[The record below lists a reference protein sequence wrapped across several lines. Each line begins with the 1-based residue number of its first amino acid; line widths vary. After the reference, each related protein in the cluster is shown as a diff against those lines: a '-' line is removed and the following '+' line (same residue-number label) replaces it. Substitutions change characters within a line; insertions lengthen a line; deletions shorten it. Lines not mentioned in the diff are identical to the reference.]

1 MSKNSDEIAEKK
13 GTLQLFNTM
22 GRQKE
27 VFLPIHDD
35 YVGMYACGPTVYDYQ
50 HIGNLRTYIF
60 EDLLRR
66 ILEYNGFVVKHVMN
80 VTDVGHL
87 TSDAD
92 VGEDKLMKTIR
103 KLGLEPSV
111 DTMMEL
117 AQKYEKRFFE
127 DCAQLNI
134 LKPTIICKASEH
146 VPAMIEFI
154 KRIEKNEF
162 TYPTSVGLIFNSL
175 KFTTYA
181 DLAKLNL
188 EKQKA
193 GIRVKVDPERKN
205 PSDFALWVSNQPSH
219 LMQWDSPWGRGFPGW
234 HIECSAM
241 SVQYLGDHFDIH
253 CGGIDHI
260 PVHHTNEIAQ
270 SESATG
276 KKWVN
281 HWLHGEFLVLD
292 KEKMSKS
299 QGGFIILEDV
309 EKQGITPLAY
319 RYMCLTAHYRSP
331 LSFSWD
337 NLKMAQQAY
346 SSLKNRVALAKQDEG
361 SPQPKLKDEFA
372 ATFLNHINND
382 MNLPQALGLV
392 WTMLK
397 SDLSGEEKIE
407 LMAQFDKILGLNLIE
422 EKALPEEAKILI
434 KERETDRK
442 NKEWQKSDLIRD
454 QLQEMGIL
462 IEDTSSGTRWKF
474 AE

>member
-1 MSKNSDEIAEKK
+1 MILK
-13 GTLQLFNTM
+13 LFNTM

-27 VFLPIHDD
+27 EFKPIHEDH
-35 YVGMYACGPTVYDYQ
+35 VGMYACGPTVYDYQ

-66 ILEYNGFVVKHVMN
+66 ILEYNGYSVKHVMN

-103 KLGLEPSV
+103 KLGLQPSV
-111 DTMMEL
+111 ETMMAL
-117 AQKYEKRFFE
+117 AQKFEDRFFE
-127 DCAQLNI
+127 DCAKLNI
-134 LKPTIICKASEH
+134 HKPTIICKASEH

-154 KRIEKNEF
+154 ERIETNEY
-162 TYPTSVGLIFNSL
+162 TYPTSVGLIFNSR
-175 KFTTYA
+175 KYTNYA
-181 DLAKLNL
+181 SLAKLNL

-193 GIRVKVDPERKN
+193 GARVKVDPERKN
-205 PSDFALWVSNQPSH
+205 SSDFALWVSNQPSH

-241 SVQYLGDHFDIH
+241 SNKYLGDQFDIH

-270 SESATG
+270 SESVTG

-281 HWLHGEFLVLD
+281 YWLHGEFLVLD

-309 EKQGITPLAY
+309 EKREIHPLAY
-319 RYMCLTAHYRSP
+319 RYMCLTAHYRST

-337 NLKMAQQAY
+337 NLQMAQQAY
-346 SSLKNRVALAKQDEG
+346 NSLKNRVELAKQEVG
-361 SPQPKLKDEFA
+361 TPNPKLKDDFA
-372 ATFLNHINND
+372 AEFLSHVNND

-392 WTMLK
+392 WIMLK
-397 SDLSGEEKIE
+397 SELSGAEK
-407 LMAQFDKILGLNLIE
+407 LDLVSFFDQVLGLNLIE
-422 EKALPEEAKILI
+422 EKSLSEAAAQLVKD
-434 KERETDRK
+434 REDARE
-442 NKEWQKSDLIRD
+442 NKEWVKSDQIRD
-454 QLQEMGIL
+454 QLLEMGIL
-462 IEDTSSGTRWKF
+462 IEDTAKGTRWKIK
-474 AE
+474 

>member
-1 MSKNSDEIAEKK
+1 MSDERK
-13 GTLQLFNTM
+13 LHLFNTM
-22 GRQKE
+22 GRQKQE
-27 VFLPIHDD
+27 FHPIHKDH
-35 YVGMYACGPTVYDYQ
+35 VGMYACGPTVYDYQ

-66 ILEYNGFVVKHVMN
+66 ILEYNGYVVKHVMN

-117 AQKYEKRFFE
+117 AQKYEARFFE
-127 DCAQLNI
+127 DCARLNI
-134 LKPTIICKASEH
+134 IKPTIICRASEH
-146 VPAMIEFI
+146 VPTMIDFI
-154 KRIEKNEF
+154 KRIEKNDF

-175 KFTTYA
+175 KYTKYA

-193 GIRVKVDPERKN
+193 GFRVKVDPERKN
-205 PSDFALWVSNQPSH
+205 PSDFGLWISNQPSH

-309 EKQGITPLAY
+309 EKRDISPLAY

-346 SSLKNRVALAKQDEG
+346 SSLKNRVALAKQDAG
-361 SPQPKLKDEFA
+361 SPQPKLKEKFA
-372 ATFLNHINND
+372 TTFKNHVNND
-382 MNLPQALGLV
+382 MSLPEALGLV

-397 SDLSGEEKIE
+397 SNLCGEDKIE
-407 LMAQFDKILGLNLIE
+407 LMARFDRVLGLNLLE
-422 EKALPEEAKILI
+422 EQSLPEAAEKLI
-434 KERETDRK
+434 KEREDART
-442 NKEWQKSDLIRD
+442 NKDWQKSDLIRD
-454 QLQEMGIL
+454 QLKEMGIL
-462 IEDTSSGTRWKF
+462 IEDTPIGTRWKLI
-474 AE
+474 